1 MVDLLI
7 RVLINA
13 TALIVAAAVVPN
25 LNLSLGNSL
34 ESWIRV
40 GVVALLLGLINSYL
54 RPIVAAL
61 ALPIT
66 LLTLGLVGIAINAA
80 MLLVLSV
87 LSDALNLPFSVN
99 GFPDR
104 GLDGNTI
111 LAAVLGAIV
120 IGLVAAV
127 VGFVFSGRRVLR
139 LRI

>member
-13 TALIVAAAVVPN
+13 AALIVAAAVVPN

-40 GVVALLLGLINSYL
+40 GFVALLLGLINAYL

-104 GLDGNTI
+104 ALDGNTI

>member
-13 TALIVAAAVVPN
+13 AALIVAATVVPN
-25 LNLSLGNSL
+25 LNLTLGSSL
-34 ESWIRV
+34 ESWIQV
-40 GVVALLLGLINSYL
+40 GFVALLLGLINSYL

-111 LAAVLGAIV
+111 LAAILGAIV

>member
-1 MVDLLI
+1 MADLLI

-13 TALIVAAAVVPN
+13 AALIVAAAVVPN
-25 LNLSLGNSL
+25 LNLSLGNNL

-40 GVVALLLGLINSYL
+40 GFVAFLLGLLNAYL

-104 GLDGNTI
+104 ALDGNTI

>member
-1 MVDLLI
+1 MLDLII
-7 RVLINA
+7 RVIINA
-13 TALIVAAAVVPN
+13 AALIVAAVVVPN
-25 LNLSLGNSL
+25 LNLTLGSTVDA
-34 ESWIRV
+34 WIKV
-40 GVVALLLGLINSYL
+40 GIVALLLGLINSYL

-99 GFPDR
+99 GFPDKA
-104 GLDGNTI
+104 LDGNTI
-111 LAAVLGAIV
+111 LAAILGAIV

>member
-1 MVDLLI
+1 MFDLIL
-7 RVLINA
+7 RVIINA
-13 TALIVAAAVVPN
+13 AALIVAAAIVPN
-25 LNLSLGNSL
+25 LNLTLGNDL

-40 GVVALLLGLINSYL
+40 GFVALLLGLINAYL
-54 RPIVAAL
+54 RPIVSAL

-80 MLLVLSV
+80 MLLLLSV
-87 LSDALNLPFSVN
+87 LSDAFNLPFSVN
-99 GFPDR
+99 GFPDK
-104 GLDGNTI
+104 GIDGNTI

-127 VGFVFSGRRVLR
+127 VGFVLSGRRVLR